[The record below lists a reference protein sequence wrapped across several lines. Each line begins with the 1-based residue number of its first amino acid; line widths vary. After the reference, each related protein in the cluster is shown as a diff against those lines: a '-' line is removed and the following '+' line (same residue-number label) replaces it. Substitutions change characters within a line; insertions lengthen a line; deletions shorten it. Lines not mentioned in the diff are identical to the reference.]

1 MPTLH
6 FTVQIEGSSET
17 IFALIADITH
27 YDRWLPSSRSFGAVT
42 QVSNMPVGLGTT
54 YVDNGPSGAMHGS
67 IIDYQPPKRIAFRQ
81 SMPIKL
87 LLFAGNLDMT
97 QHYMLEPVG
106 EATRVNRE
114 VSFHLPGVLKVAQPV
129 VASTVRRESERL
141 LQVLKRYVE
150 TRPGND
156 DH

>member
-81 SMPIKL
+81 SMPVKL
-87 LLFAGNLDMT
+87 LLLAGNLDMT
-97 QHYMLEPVG
+97 QRYMLEPVG